1 MEDEGKYIP
10 FLLWLKGPVLQIGK
24 MSNLKETEKKKKKNE
39 MTISKVRFWFKKKIF
54 TPDVYCLYI

>member
-24 MSNLKETEKKKKKNE
+24 MSNLKETEKRRKKWNDYFKGSVLIFFKNC
-39 MTISKVRFWFKKKIF
+39 F